1 MQVSV
6 ESLTVK
12 SVGEAESAGLWGLD
26 RIDQK
31 TEQRDYLYHYSYVGT
46 GVHVYTVDT
55 VSLVNQLCTP
65 SYGWHS
71 ESFLCV
77 QLCDV
82 CVACLQSW
90 TGFVRKNSVTRSC
103 DFISCMQHAQ
113 QGVRMLFELFERALE
128 IAY

>member
-31 TEQRDYLYHYSYVGT
+31 ALTRDYLYHYSYVGT

-55 VSLVNQLCTP
+55 VSIPLLVCGHSKYTITRMWAQGYMSTLCP
-65 SYGWHS
+65 PYSKYSG
-71 ESFLCV
+71 
-77 QLCDV
+77 Q
-82 CVACLQSW
+82 
-90 TGFVRKNSVTRSC
+90 
-103 DFISCMQHAQ
+103 
-113 QGVRMLFELFERALE
+113 ALHP
-128 IAY
+128 II

>member
-31 TEQRDYLYHYSYVGT
+31 ALMRDYQYHYSYVGT

-55 VSLVNQLCTP
+55 VSIVDKLCTL
-65 SYGWHS
+65 SHGWHS
-71 ESFLCV
+71 QSFICTRLVICA
-77 QLCDV
+77 LHV
-82 CVACLQSW
+82 CQVGLAPQAKTS
-90 TGFVRKNSVTRSC
+90 GMKSC
-103 DFISCMQHAQ
+103 DSTSCIACFAA
-113 QGVRMLFELFERALE
+113 GFLDDLGAL
-128 IAY
+128 